1 MAWFWLECCLGLPV
15 KAAGVHCRQQTHP
28 VMIRRRW
35 PVPDGHSPTAKRQ
48 RMGRSATRGSGPRA
62 QRVAR
67 RSTKVSE
74 PRTSGC
80 AGPPLHEC
88 TGAEGTRFRLAPR
101 GREAGPPPIDATA
114 PGATC
119 GCATNPRQARRGA
132 TRAALLRSRPIT
144 GRAAAPASAC
154 ACLAPPRLVSRAHT
168 RQWGAERRVAAAA
181 VFAGHR
187 FPAACG
193 GACGGHREPWRQA
206 AQPPTR
212 PSGRRRH
219 GRGQAVP
226 PAGCEFVAKPRIGG
240 TRLLGKVFGGT
251 PRTGRGHPNR
261 RPPPSRSVPP
271 LSAAAPWSGVHPLT

>member
-1 MAWFWLECCLGLPV
+1 MAWFWLEYRLGLPV

-28 VMIRRRW
+28 EMIRRRW

-119 GCATNPRQARRGA
+119 GCATNPWQARRGA

-144 GRAAAPASAC
+144 GRAPRRPRRRALVSPPPASSRARTPGNG
-154 ACLAPPRLVSRAHT
+154 AQNDALLRRRCLPAIASPPRGV
-168 RQWGAERRVAAAA
+168 GPVAAIAS
-181 VFAGHR
+181 R
-187 FPAACG
+187 G
-193 GACGGHREPWRQA
+193 GK
-206 AQPPTR
+206 QPN
-212 PSGRRRH
+212 RR
-219 GRGQAVP
+219 RGQAG
-226 PAGCEFVAKPRIGG
+226 AGATDGG
-240 TRLLGKVFGGT
+240 RRCHRRDANSSQSPVSAVRGCLGRCLAVHLGREGAT
-251 PRTGRGHPNR
+251 PT
-261 RPPPSRSVPP
+261 V
-271 LSAAAPWSGVHPLT
+271 VHPLHGLYPLRLRRHLGAAYTP